1 MRGSSILGALFLSAG
16 LLGALLSLGC
26 DGGYHP
32 SFGRAAYYGGVPAS
46 RSVSSSTTASGFVT
60 GGGTI
65 TTSTT
70 VGGYPV
76 SGTYVGPD
84 GIETYSGSVPYGY
97 GVPYSGT
104 VPYGYR
110 GYGGYGYG
118 TYTRCT
124 GAVACGA
131 DVSVTTERV
140 GVGRSR

>member
-1 MRGSSILGALFLSAG
+1 MRGSSILGALLLTTG
-16 LLGALLSLGC
+16 LLGALLGLGC

-32 SFGRAAYYGGVPAS
+32 GFGRAAYYGGVPVA
-46 RSVSSSTTASGFVT
+46 RSVASSTTASGFVT

-70 VGGYPV
+70 IGGYPV

-84 GIETYSGSVPYGY
+84 GIGTYSGSAPY
-97 GVPYSGT
+97 
-104 VPYGYR
+104 

-131 DVSVTTERV
+131 DVSVSTERV
-140 GVGRSR
+140 GVGRSRR